1 MVQDYLEVTLKKVG
15 DMILGYLVAVAGM
28 VTEAVLMDILNV
40 LFNKVTM
47 LVDVLNMTLN
57 KTLLEMWSAERELL
71 GFTVTGNG
79 WDVRGPMRNNAFM
92 MEVRGVFVKVSL
104 CRLGGGLCRLR
115 RHHQAVPRRIGPSS

>member
-92 MEVRGVFVKVSL
+92 MEVSGVFVKVKAST
-104 CRLGGGLCRLR
+104 C
-115 RHHQAVPRRIGPSS
+115 